1 MLSKKS
7 VLSNYNK
14 FVKIHEERHDSVKKR
29 MSERKVASAN
39 MKNKFAER
47 TDSINRL
54 RNK

>member
-7 VLSNYNK
+7 MLSKYSELE
-14 FVKIHEERHDSVKKR
+14 KIYEERHNSVKKR

-47 TDSINRL
+47 TDSTNRL